1 MTRVVAPALLLALL
15 LALGAPAA
23 AQDPA
28 SVAEAAR
35 RLEEAAA
42 LLEGAEGAE
51 DRLAALTRT
60 VRAYE
65 EGLAVMR
72 EALRRVAEERAAL
85 EAELSADRDT
95 TARLLG
101 ALQSIGASP
110 ETALLLHPQGA
121 LATARAGMILSEAA
135 PALEAEAER
144 LRGRLDALREVEAVQ
159 EEGLAR
165 LGEGLASAQE
175 ARAALAAAAAN
186 RTDLPRAYA
195 EDPVATALLMASM
208 TTLEDFAASLDET
221 VAERI
226 AEPPDAAADRKGA
239 LALPAQGTILRRPGE
254 PDAAGVARPG
264 LLLATEPR
272 ALVTVPVTST
282 LRFRGPLLDYGT
294 VAILEPAPG
303 TLFVLAGLAQVW
315 GNAGEILP
323 EGAPLGLMG
332 GETPGAGS
340 GAGIAARGAAAAV
353 PAEGGATEAGS
364 TRGPAPEPP
373 AGSTPEAAAGDAML
387 TEGGAAGA
395 GERTETLYLEVRDAE
410 GPVDPGT
417 WFRLD

>member
-1 MTRVVAPALLLALL
+1 MRRALVLVLL

-23 AQDPA
+23 AQEDLAA
-28 SVAEAAR
+28 SAETAAR

-42 LLEGAEGAE
+42 LLDDAEAAE

-65 EGLAVMR
+65 EGLALMR
-72 EALRRVAEERAAL
+72 EALRRVAEERRGI
-85 EAELSADRDT
+85 EAELGAEQEET
-95 TARLLG
+95 TRLLA

-110 ETALLLHPQGA
+110 EAALLLHPQGA
-121 LATARAGMILSEAA
+121 LATARAGMILSDVA
-135 PALEAEAER
+135 PALEAEAATLRDRLDR
-144 LRGRLDALREVEAVQ
+144 LRAIEAVQ
-159 EEGLAR
+159 AGAMATLR
-165 LGEGLASAQE
+165 DGLASVQE

-186 RTDLPRAYA
+186 RTELPRAYT

-208 TTLEDFAASLDET
+208 TSLGDFAASLDAT
-221 VAERI
+221 VGERL
-226 AEPPDAAADRKGA
+226 AAPPDEATARRGS
-239 LALPAQGTILRRPGE
+239 LALPVEGTILRRPGE
-254 PDAAGVARPG
+254 ADAAGVARPG
-264 LLLATEPR
+264 LVLATEPR
-272 ALVTVPVTST
+272 ALVTVPVTAT

-315 GNAGEILP
+315 GDAGEILP
-323 EGAPLGLMG
+323 EGTPLGLMG
-332 GETPGAGS
+332 GETPEAEDMVEG
-340 GAGIAARGAAAAV
+340 GAA
-353 PAEGGATEAGS
+353 PTPTTGGATEAGS
-364 TRGPAPEPP
+364 TRGPALAGGEPP
-373 AGSTPEAAAGDAML
+373 AGDALL
-387 TEGGAAGA
+387 TEGDAPGA